1 MFNGLFLR
9 SRARN
14 FGVSLVE
21 TAGCG
26 GLCSANP
33 GNGTNIMRLSQLVGQ
48 RLKDAPRDAQSPSHI
63 FIIRGG
69 YARPLCTGIYSL
81 LPLGKRVVA
90 KVEKII
96 REEMDAVDGQ
106 EVLMPVVQPQ
116 ELWEESGRA
125 QTIGAELLR
134 FKDRN
139 AKPMVLAM
147 THEEAVC
154 HLARTEIT
162 SYKQL
167 PSMLYQIQTKYRDE
181 ARPRGGLIRVR
192 EFTMKDAYSF
202 HATPECLA
210 AYYERVHQ
218 AYENIF
224 RRVGLKD
231 CISIKSDTGM
241 IGGKLAHE
249 FMAVAECGEDT
260 LFVSPDGRY
269 KANREI
275 AESRLVF
282 ERGEPLPLEEIHTP
296 HAQKIEEIAAFL
308 GTRLQDSGKCV
319 CYATGDG
326 QLVLAMV
333 RGDSEINEL
342 KLKKAIGRGDIAFAN
357 DEQIRAAGGCP
368 GYVSPYGLDC
378 AKITVVFDHSVADSS
393 NLVIGAN
400 KENYHY
406 RNFNFS
412 RDFDPTTCIVTDIRT
427 VKEGEP
433 CPVTGE
439 PLIEKRGIE
448 VGNIFQLGTRY
459 SEKMGVNFLD
469 QNGKA
474 KPAVMGCYGIGV
486 GRTMAAVIEQN
497 HDQYGPIWPLSIAPF
512 QVHLVA
518 LNYGQPEVKAAA
530 EQLYAE
536 LQATGLE
543 VIFDDR
549 GEKAG
554 FAFADADL
562 IGAPLRLIVS
572 PKSLPEN
579 KVEFKKRDWGKR
591 SELIDKDTAV
601 AEMKKLVQAEPK

>member
-1 MFNGLFLR
+1 
-9 SRARN
+9 
-14 FGVSLVE
+14 
-21 TAGCG
+21 
-26 GLCSANP
+26 
-33 GNGTNIMRLSQLVGQ
+33 MRLSQLVGQ
-48 RLKDAPRDAQSPSHI
+48 RLKDAPRDAQSSSHI

-69 YARPLCTGIYSL
+69 YARPLSTGIYSL

-90 KVEKII
+90 KIEKII
-96 REEMDAVDGQ
+96 REEMDAVEGQ
-106 EVLMPVVQPQ
+106 EVLMPVIQPQ

-125 QTIGAELLR
+125 QTIGPELLR

-139 AKPMVLAM
+139 GKPMVLAM

-210 AYYERVHQ
+210 AYYDRVHQ

-249 FMAVAECGEDT
+249 FMAVADCGEDT

-275 AESRLVF
+275 AESTLVF
-282 ERGEPLPLEEIHTP
+282 EKNPPLPMEEIQTP
-296 HAQKIEEIAAFL
+296 NAQKIEEIAAFL

-333 RGDSEINEL
+333 RGDLEINEV

-378 AKITVVFDHSVADSS
+378 KKIKVVFDHSAAESS
-393 NLVIGAN
+393 NLIIGAN
-400 KENYHY
+400 KENFHY
-406 RNFNFS
+406 RNFNFG
-412 RDFDPTTCIVTDIRT
+412 RDFDPATCTVADIRT
-427 VKEGEP
+427 VKAGEP

-497 HDQYGPIWPLSIAPF
+497 HDQYGPTWPMSIAPY
-512 QVHLVA
+512 QLHLVA

-530 EQLYAE
+530 DKLYAD
-536 LQATGLE
+536 LQAAGIE
-543 VIFDDR
+543 VLFDDR

-562 IGAPLRLIVS
+562 IGAPLRLIIS

-591 SELIDKDTAV
+591 SELLDKDTVV
-601 AEMKKLVQAEPK
+601 AEMQKLVQSEPK